1 MVRLLSGFLSPTSG
15 TIYINDNIIKK
26 SERENYRNRLGI
38 VMQEDTLFEG
48 SLLEN
53 LTLNDPKITNDDVKW
68 ALDAV
73 GLTTIIKWLPMG
85 LDTLVN
91 GRQLT
96 KSVTQKIIMA
106 RAIISRPKLLFLEE
120 PTSSM
125 DTESAKKVIDFLT
138 SEKNNWT
145 IVISSV
151 DEYWKNSCNR
161 HILMENGKIVNDLKI
176 TGNA

>member
-1 MVRLLSGFLSPTSG
+1 
-15 TIYINDNIIKK
+15 
-26 SERENYRNRLGI
+26 
-38 VMQEDTLFEG
+38 
-48 SLLEN
+48 
-53 LTLNDPKITNDDVKW
+53 
-68 ALDAV
+68 
-73 GLTTIIKWLPMG
+73 
-85 LDTLVN
+85 
-91 GRQLT
+91 
-96 KSVTQKIIMA
+96 MA